1 MKELKA
7 QAKLLKPIVQVGKE
21 GLSQGVLDLIE
32 RELDQKELIKI
43 KFKDKELRDKA
54 KTVINAQVI
63 DSVGKVLVLY
73 RRK

>member
-7 QAKLLKPIVQVGKE
+7 QAKQLKPIVHVGKN

-32 RELDQKELIKI
+32 RELEQKQLIKI
-43 KFKDKELRDKA
+43 KFKDKELRDDA
-54 KTVINAQVI
+54 KQKINAQVVESI
-63 DSVGKVLVLY
+63 GKILVLY